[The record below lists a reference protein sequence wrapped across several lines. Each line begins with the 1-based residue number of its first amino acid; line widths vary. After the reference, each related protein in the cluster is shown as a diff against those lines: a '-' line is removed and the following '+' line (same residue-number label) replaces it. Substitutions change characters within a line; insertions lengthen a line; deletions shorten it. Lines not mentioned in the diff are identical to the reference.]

1 MYASFKTFVPL
12 VQNYGEGIAVEE
24 ITLDLPRVSTAL

>member
-12 VQNYGEGIAVEE
+12 VQNYGEGSAVEE